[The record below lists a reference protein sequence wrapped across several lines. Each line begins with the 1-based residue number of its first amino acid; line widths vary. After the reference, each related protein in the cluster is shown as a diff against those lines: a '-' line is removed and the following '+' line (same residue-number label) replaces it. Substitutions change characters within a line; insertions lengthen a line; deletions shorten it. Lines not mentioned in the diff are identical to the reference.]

1 MEERGRL
8 GSLARG
14 ALCAALLVLLAV
26 CGYMGAGNMDAET
39 AAVSVPVE
47 RTVLLSGEM
56 SGETAADARER
67 LADERA
73 QELAMLESVIDSPRS
88 DAATVK
94 SALTQKTELV
104 RRMEAEAQAEAVLAA
119 MGVEGATAVCGAQM
133 LTLIL
138 PEESARDE
146 TARAQVIGA
155 ASEQAGVAAESV
167 KIILVKNE

>member
-1 MEERGRL
+1 MEAGGRMAAW
-8 GSLARG
+8 ARG
-14 ALCAALLVLLAV
+14 ALCAALLALLAV
-26 CGYMGAGNMDAET
+26 CGYMGASGREET

-47 RTVLLSGEM
+47 RTALESGALST
-56 SGETAADARER
+56 ETVEDARRR
-67 LADERA
+67 LAVERA
-73 QELAMLESVIDSPRS
+73 QELEMLESVIGSPRA

-94 SALTQKTELV
+94 SALAQKTELT
-104 RRMEAEAQAEAVLAA
+104 RRMEAEAQAEAVLGA
-119 MGVEGATAVCGAQM
+119 MGIADATAVCGAQM